1 MNEKSDF
8 TLGTNKCQFVIN
20 GINAELVR
28 LEWFLKSESAF
39 LFVGHTKINPDKVFV
54 MITNI
59 LKGEDCFNLL

>member
-8 TLGTNKCQFVIN
+8 VSGTNKCQFVIN

-28 LEWFLKSESAF
+28 LERFLKSKSAF
-39 LFVGHTKINPDKVFV
+39 LFVGHTKIDPDKVFA

-59 LKGEDCFNLL
+59 LKSEDCFNLL

>member
-8 TLGTNKCQFVIN
+8 VLGINKCQFVIN

-28 LEWFLKSESAF
+28 LEQFLKSESAF
-39 LFVGHTKINPDKVFV
+39 LFVGHIKVDPDKVFA

-59 LKGEDCFNLL
+59 LKSEDCFNLL